1 MTKQLVW
8 LMTGVLMVTG
18 CRTTPKEGATS
29 PVGALPAGSFAR
41 NWTAPLGLKSDAIRE
56 VNISSNRVFAYTN
69 GNQSCVIDRAS
80 GHIEFFNNVDV
91 SGGVL
96 RAPVILGDYLIYPT
110 SSSIEIFSQN
120 GRSLKSLP
128 LESPTSA
135 SGVGLGNMVYIG
147 VNKLGGYGRL
157 VAIDI
162 TRKTGVPRWS
172 VLTRGAI
179 VGRPAIYE
187 KTIFAGSEDGNLVA
201 LTDDGTPG
209 WPGLPGNVFST
220 RGGFMSDITA
230 DETGVY
236 ASNTDTKLYVLDRV
250 SGRIKWQ
257 YFSSAALKTPP
268 AVTPTMVYQ
277 WVPGKGMTGIDKLN
291 GGYNREPRWTVPDAV
306 QFLSEDEANAY
317 LRRRDNTILAVD
329 KATGN
334 VQFRSKGRGF
344 QFFATNTTDALIYA
358 STKDGIVVAIRPV
371 IAAGETGEI
380 VMKLVPVEPLAM
392 AQ

>member
-1 MTKQLVW
+1 VTKHLVC
-8 LMTGVLMVTG
+8 LMIGVLAVTG
-18 CRTTPKEGATS
+18 CRSSQKAGATS
-29 PVGALPAGSFAR
+29 PVGALPPGSFAR
-41 NWTAPLGLKSDAIRE
+41 NWTAPLGLKSDPIRE
-56 VNISSNRVFAYTN
+56 VNITPNRVFAYTN
-69 GNQSCVIDRAS
+69 SNQSCVISRSS
-80 GHIEFFNNVDV
+80 GHIEFMNNVDV

-96 RAPVILGDYLIYPT
+96 RAPIILGDYLIYPT
-110 SSSIEIFSQN
+110 SSSIEIYSQN
-120 GRSLKSLP
+120 GRPLKSLP

-157 VAIDI
+157 VALDI
-162 TRKTGVPRWS
+162 TRHTGVPRWS

-179 VGRPAIYE
+179 TGRPAIYE
-187 KTIFAGSEDGNLVA
+187 KVIFAGSEDGNLVA
-201 LTDDGTPG
+201 LTDDGGPA

-220 RGGFMSDITA
+220 NGSFMSDVTA

-257 YFSSAALKTPP
+257 YFSTAALKTPP

-277 WVPGKGMTGIDKLN
+277 WVPGKGMAGIDKLN
-291 GGYNREPRWTVPDAV
+291 GTYNREPKWTVRDAV
-306 QFLSEDEANAY
+306 QFLSEDEAHAY
-317 LRRRDNTILAVD
+317 LRHKDNTILAVD
-329 KATGN
+329 KATGKI
-334 VQFRSKGRGF
+334 QFTSKGRAF
-344 QFFATNTTDALIYA
+344 QVFATNTTDAIIYA

-380 VMKLVPVEPLAM
+380 VLNLQPIQPLALVN
-392 AQ
+392 